1 MPCTILIKTD
11 VHSGGRI
18 NYSLADEE
26 KDRRGVY
33 KKGYPVAMYDDPRK
47 PRGYKEGLPYFC
59 EVHVTDASV
68 AEVNAMIVSTF
79 SGTNML
85 QSWDR
90 EIDFSTVNNDPVIDG
105 WRIDVFA
112 TNPGSSN
119 YGGITGT
126 MVENYLNK
134 WNAEIYSATTN
145 NVRFDVTIFEDAS
158 NNPGAI
164 QSEGFWEAPVTNISF
179 TETDYNST
187 TGDHT
192 VEADYSLSGYEADR
206 VAIRVVD
213 RGGTVNSNIGGV
225 INFTINRSDIFQ
237 WFQNDVKQSLEDI
250 IYRRQFYI
258 PESTVDTIIST
269 GTTEVVSH
277 PKGDVTYVTLNRTL
291 AQVEAFLLNR
301 LDMTTSSTS
310 TSSSTTTT

>member
-11 VHSGGRI
+11 VHGDGTV
-18 NYSLADEE
+18 NYYHPDAE

-33 KKGYPVAMYDDPRK
+33 KKGYPVSIYDAPKK
-47 PRGYKEGLPYFC
+47 PRGFKEGLPYFC
-59 EVHVTDASV
+59 EIYVTDASV
-68 AEVNAMIVSTF
+68 DELNAMISSIFGGVSI
-79 SGTNML
+79 M
-85 QSWDR
+85 QPWRR

-105 WRIDVFA
+105 WRIDVYA

-134 WNAEIYSATTN
+134 WNAEIYSATKN

-158 NNPGAI
+158 NNPGTI

-192 VEADYSLSGYEADR
+192 VEADYSLSGYEAEK
-206 VAIRVVD
+206 VATRVVD

-237 WFQNDVKQSLEDI
+237 WFQDDVRQALENT

-258 PESTVDTIIST
+258 PEETVDTIIST

-301 LDMTTSSTS
+301 LDMTTTSSS
-310 TSSSTTTT
+310 TSSSTTST